1 MISILTE
8 NWNDFGFILQNS
20 YFTELCS
27 MFASEWHQQ
36 TQHELLLS
44 LPDEIQAQKMD
55 APQSKVK

>member
-44 LPDEIQAQKMD
+44 LSDEIQAQKMD
-55 APQSKVK
+55 AP